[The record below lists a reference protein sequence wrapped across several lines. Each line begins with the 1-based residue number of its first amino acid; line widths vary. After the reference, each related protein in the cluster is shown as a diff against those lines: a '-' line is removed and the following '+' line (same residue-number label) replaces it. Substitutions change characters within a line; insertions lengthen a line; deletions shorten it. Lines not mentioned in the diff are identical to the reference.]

1 MIENFVVRGRKND
14 VIIAF
19 MGVNSKFKG
28 YVWIIISKMFQSI
41 WG

>member
-1 MIENFVVRGRKND
+1 MIENFVVRGRKNY

-19 MGVNSKFKG
+19 IGVNNKFKG
-28 YVWIIISKMFQSI
+28 CVWIIISKMFQSI